1 MMTGGAVDPPVTDR
15 RAGDQIRHIA
25 ANYCPTGYRPE
36 MGSLVIFSVDVARLA
51 AFYTAVLGVTS
62 EHDDWGGIR
71 LIGDGVEIY
80 VHPVPPEIAE
90 SIVIQSPPEP
100 LEGAAIKPV
109 FDVRSIDRAVDT
121 ALARGGVDMERAF
134 SIDDLTMHD
143 LLDPDGNVIQL
154 RARRADPS
162 VES

>member
-1 MMTGGAVDPPVTDR
+1 
-15 RAGDQIRHIA
+15 
-25 ANYCPTGYRPE
+25 

-51 AFYTAVLGVTS
+51 AFYTAVLDVTS
-62 EHDDWGGIR
+62 EQDRWGGIR

-80 VHPVPPEIAE
+80 VHPVPTEIAE
-90 SIVIQSPPEP
+90 AIVIQSPPEP

-109 FDVRSIDRAVDT
+109 FDVDSLDLAVDT
-121 ALARGGVDMERAF
+121 AVALGGADTGRAF

-143 LLDPDGNVIQL
+143 VLDPDGNVIQI
-154 RARRADPS
+154 RAPRADPL